1 MDNLKERTDKEDME
15 KAENTRSIVEYPR
28 TRKGARQSVDRG
40 ALIYTLLF
48 FALGVLFSRCH
59 LIFGARAL
67 ALSYIC
73 VLPMGVMP
81 ASLGAVIGALT
92 LGREGIL
99 YAIVASLA
107 VFLRVIISGIGADS
121 GVLFNEK
128 LLLRM
133 SSAAISGFFGAVYE
147 ILTEG
152 FSHTALLFG
161 ITMVVLPPLLTFL
174 FSGIFSTGMTLPS
187 LVCGTG
193 NIFSLSRKKDTERY
207 NIIFFQISALAAM
220 FFVSLSLASYS
231 LFGIS
236 VSYVFTSF
244 MTLLSARRFG
254 ALRAMAV
261 GFVLAVGLSGIDAV
275 GFGLAG
281 LCSGVLFNFG
291 IGFGVVSAVAA
302 VGVWS
307 SYASGLTGLL
317 GVLPEAVIASA
328 LSIPLL
334 RGIRSERTSEETCE
348 SERSASEMVGTMA
361 LTYRLRSTRNMDILE
376 SSLSSIASVIK
387 RRTPSRIE
395 LSPDEYAYIVS
406 ECSDRFCRDCASAS
420 LCESEGI
427 DPCRKNAAKIAEK
440 LQRGERIGV
449 EDVNTDTEFC
459 RMAERL
465 ADDIMRAA
473 ARAEC
478 ESFRLRESGVTA
490 EEYELI
496 AKLISEAREA
506 DERERCMNAELG
518 DRLSTAIAEA
528 GYSDWVIRAFG
539 ERRVHLIIAGED
551 RDGLRIVAPEL
562 RSAIEKCADIKLGA
576 SEFFRRGSMAL
587 MECDARKK
595 YVAEC
600 AFISSAAD
608 RREVSGDTAVSFE
621 SDTGKFY
628 ALISDGMGRGENA
641 RRASEFVTEYLS
653 RALSFGASKDT
664 VLHLLNRSMR
674 RGRDECSATVDLFE
688 LDLYKGDAMFI
699 KSGSAPSYIKRDNS
713 IFRIKSETAP
723 IGLMSNIDTERIRVE
738 VKPSDLIIML
748 SDGVSQSSEDAA
760 WLLELLSQPMKRESL
775 STYAERILTLA
786 KQSVTT
792 RDDMT
797 VGIVR
802 IGETE

>member
-1 MDNLKERTDKEDME
+1 MDNLKERTENE
-15 KAENTRSIVEYPR
+15 KREGVTGLVEYPH
-28 TRKGARQSVDRG
+28 TRVGVRQGGDRS

-59 LIFGARAL
+59 LLLGARAL
-67 ALSYIC
+67 GLAYIC
-73 VLPMGVMP
+73 TLPIGVMP
-81 ASLGAVIGALT
+81 ASIGTVIGALT

-107 VFLRVIISGIGADS
+107 MFLRVIISGVGADS

-133 SSAAISGFFGAVYE
+133 ASATISGFFGAVYE
-147 ILTEG
+147 ILTAG

-174 FSGIFSTGMTLPS
+174 FSGIFSTGMTLS
-187 LVCGTG
+187 NLVHGTG
-193 NIFSLSRKKDTERY
+193 NIFSLSRKKDTDRY
-207 NIIFFQISALAAM
+207 NVIFFQISALSAM
-220 FFVSLSLASYS
+220 FFVSLSLSEYS
-231 LFGIS
+231 VLGIS
-236 VSYVFTSF
+236 VSYVFTAF
-244 MTLLSARRFG
+244 MTLLCARRFG

-281 LCSGVLFNFG
+281 LCAGVLFNFG
-291 IGFGVVSAVAA
+291 IGFGIVSATAS
-302 VGVWS
+302 VGAWC

-317 GVLPEAVIASA
+317 GVLPEFVIASA

-334 RGIRSERTSEETCE
+334 RGISSERTSEEACE
-348 SERSASEMVGTMA
+348 SEKSAAEMVGTMA
-361 LTYRLRSTRNMDILE
+361 LTYRIRNTQNLDVLE

-395 LSPDEYAYIVS
+395 LSLDEYKYLVG
-406 ECSDRFCRDCASAS
+406 ECCDRFCRGCTSAS
-420 LCESEGI
+420 LCEAEGV
-427 DPCRKNAAKIAEK
+427 DPCRKNAVKIAEK
-440 LQRGERIGV
+440 LSRGEKISA
-449 EDVNTDTEFC
+449 EDVNGDTEFC
-459 RMAERL
+459 QMAERL
-465 ADDIMRAA
+465 ADDLMREA

-478 ESFRLRESGVTA
+478 EGFRLRESGVTA

-496 AKLISEAREA
+496 SKLISEAREA
-506 DERERCMNAELG
+506 DEREKCMSAELS
-518 DRLSTAIAEA
+518 DRLSAAISEA
-528 GYSDWVIRAFG
+528 GYSDWIIRAFG
-539 ERRVHLIIAGED
+539 ERRIHLIIAGED
-551 RDGLRIVAPEL
+551 RDGLRIIAPEL

-587 MECDARKK
+587 MECDVRKK
-595 YVAEC
+595 YIAEC
-600 AFISSAAD
+600 AFVSSAAD

-621 SDTGKFY
+621 SDTGRFY
-628 ALISDGMGRGENA
+628 AIISDGMGRGDDA
-641 RRASEFVTEYLS
+641 RRTSEFVTEYLS
-653 RALSFGASKDT
+653 RALNFAASKDT

-688 LDLYKGDAMFI
+688 LDLYSGDALFI

-723 IGLMSNIDTERIRVE
+723 IGLMSTIDTEKIRVE
-738 VKPSDLIIML
+738 VKPSDIIIML
-748 SDGVSQSSEDAA
+748 SDGVSQSSDDAA
-760 WLLELLSQPMKRESL
+760 WLLEMLSQPMKKESL

-786 KQSVTT
+786 KQNATT